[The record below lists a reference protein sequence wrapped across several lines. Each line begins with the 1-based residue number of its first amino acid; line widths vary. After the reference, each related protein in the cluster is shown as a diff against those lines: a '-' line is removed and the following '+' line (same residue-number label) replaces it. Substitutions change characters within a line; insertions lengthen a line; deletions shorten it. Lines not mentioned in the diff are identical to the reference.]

1 MDGNTNEYEAEKAEF
16 LREAAAA
23 FDRTMKEDQ
32 EQVVTFD
39 QMEDRALE
47 VGTRLEVWLMEKLLA
62 EAARKK
68 AAQAPPCC
76 PRCQKPLRMTAVP
89 KKRRLRGRT
98 GDVSF
103 QRLEGYCPSC
113 RKAFFP
119 LDQNLKLGV
128 EGYAPA
134 LLRKIVSQ
142 GGRYAFGE
150 AAHNLEE
157 LAEQKISAQHVMRL
171 TERIG
176 AEWAAQRDREI
187 EAFKQNHLARSHAQA
202 PTAAAASVMLD
213 GGRVQTREEPSGPG
227 VKNPEWH
234 EPKYGC
240 FTTLDTQASKTDPQP
255 EPPRKYLDREGTPKL
270 VRQIQS
276 VRGETKT
283 REQAP
288 KTAQPSVRKKNKRP
302 TKELLRTV
310 IATMAGVEEFGY
322 QVAVEVYKRGL
333 DLAVRKACV
342 CDGQKSNWSVWE
354 EHLKEHGF
362 IPILDFLHLLTY
374 VYAAAQAQGGTGDQR
389 WERYAEWMTW
399 AWQGKREALL
409 LAINAAAARA
419 GSAPADA
426 PETDPRRIIER
437 TQTYVT
443 NNIDKMDYR
452 RYRKLG
458 LPVSSAPVEST
469 IKQFNKRV
477 KGSEKF
483 WRSSAAEAV
492 LQIRAAQLSRDNR
505 DERLWAMPRPYR
517 AARHKPLPAIA

>member
-1 MDGNTNEYEAEKAEF
+1 M
-16 LREAAAA
+16 
-23 FDRTMKEDQ
+23 
-32 EQVVTFD
+32 
-39 QMEDRALE
+39 
-47 VGTRLEVWLMEKLLA
+47 
-62 EAARKK
+62 
-68 AAQAPPCC
+68 
-76 PRCQKPLRMTAVP
+76 
-89 KKRRLRGRT
+89 
-98 GDVSF
+98 
-103 QRLEGYCPSC
+103 
-113 RKAFFP
+113 
-119 LDQNLKLGV
+119 GV

-157 LAEQKISAQHVMRL
+157 LAEQEISAQHVMRL
-171 TERIG
+171 TERVG

-187 EAFKQNHLARSHAQA
+187 EAFKQDHLARSHAQA
-202 PTAAAASVMLD
+202 PTAAASVMLD

-240 FTTLDTQASKTDPQP
+240 FTTLDSKPSKTDPQP
-255 EPPRKYLDREGTPKL
+255 EPPNKYLDREGVPKL

-276 VRGETKT
+276 VRGEAKT
-283 REQAP
+283 REQ
-288 KTAQPSVRKKNKRP
+288 AQPSVRKKKKKNKRP
-302 TKELLRTV
+302 SRELLRTV
-310 IATMAGVEEFGY
+310 IATMAGVEEFGD

-333 DLAVRKACV
+333 DLAARKACV
-342 CDGQKSNWSVWE
+342 GDGQKSNWSVWE
-354 EHLKEHGF
+354 KHLKEHGF

-374 VYAAAQAQGGTGDQR
+374 LYAAAQAQGGTGDQC

-399 AWQGKREALL
+399 AWQGQREALL

-419 GSAPADA
+419 GSPPDGA
-426 PETDPRRIIER
+426 PETDPRRVIEK

-443 NNIDKMDYR
+443 NNIDKMDYP

-458 LPVSSAPVEST
+458 LPVSSAPIEST

-477 KGSEKF
+477 KGTEKF

-492 LQIRAAQLSRDNR
+492 LQIRAAQLSRDGR
-505 DERLWAMPRPYR
+505 EERLWAMPRPYR
-517 AARHKPLPAIA
+517 AARHKPLPAAA